1 MAGKLSMNVTHE
13 EIAISLLNNRV
24 PECWLKLAP
33 DTTMQLASW
42 LHHLQE
48 RAQQYKSWS
57 VSGEPTVMWLS
68 GLHAPLSYLE
78 AIVQTDCRKNIWPIE
93 CTSLFTI
100 VTKYR
105 NSNLVEDRPEM
116 VNLWRLIPEMIR
128 RIQSIPTFISA

>member
-1 MAGKLSMNVTHE
+1 MNATHE

-24 PECWLKLAP
+24 PVCWLKMAP
-33 DTTMQLASW
+33 DTTMPLATW
-42 LHHLQE
+42 LNYLQA

-68 GLHAPLSYLE
+68 GLHAPRSYLV

-100 VTKYR
+100 VTKYW
-105 NSNLVEDRPEM
+105 NPNQVEDRPGM
-116 VNLWRLIPEMIR
+116 VI
-128 RIQSIPTFISA
+128 